1 VGGPAKRGPIMAP
14 VQIPDEVMPDE
25 VMPDHKKSTGEPV
38 LFPNNFPRFTSQLR
52 QSGSLRCLEYS
63 TADNL
68 CISDQYNF
76 VLLRSPC

>member
-1 VGGPAKRGPIMAP
+1 MAP
-14 VQIPDEVMPDE
+14 VQIPDEVMPDEVMPDEVMPDE

-38 LFPNNFPRFTSQLR
+38 LFPNNFPRFTSRLR

-63 TADNL
+63 IADNFY
-68 CISDQYNF
+68 ISDQYSF